1 MRCLFDYIKV
11 CKKQYTGSTV
21 KKFRARF
28 NHYKSD
34 LKLYGR
40 GGGGFFQEMKMEHF
54 FNHGHNGSCKDMIVE
69 IKDFCDPNDEEKCEG
84 FWMDKLRRLYPEG
97 LNMKSI
103 NQ

>member
-1 MRCLFDYIKV
+1 
-11 CKKQYTGSTV
+11 
-21 KKFRARF
+21 
-28 NHYKSD
+28 
-34 LKLYGR
+34 
-40 GGGGFFQEMKMEHF
+40 
-54 FNHGHNGSCKDMIVE
+54 MIVE